1 MGHGISVCMIPSSG
15 VHWPHR
21 RLHCYRVVENT
32 LQTEACCSC
41 AMKNCTKVST
51 RLGPTLREVLPCEC
65 LCPGPTRS
73 QKHGPSGGEG
83 DRGRHSPSRTGL
95 HGTRATQ
102 RKEWRRIFKRA
113 GIFTSAQTGPYLSPF
128 LRCFRSLDSGSGDD
142 FLNSALISSSDC
154 SFKLPLSSGTSMI
167 LSSCKSDA

>member
-1 MGHGISVCMIPSSG
+1 MCHGISVCMIPSSG

-41 AMKNCTKVST
+41 ATKNCTKVST

-83 DRGRHSPSRTGL
+83 DRGRHSPSRTGYM
-95 HGTRATQ
+95 GRGP
-102 RKEWRRIFKRA
+102 RRGKNGDGSSRGLGSSLAPKRVP
-113 GIFTSAQTGPYLSPF
+113 ISAPPALFPRPGLGFRLWFLRLSPHRF
-128 LRCFRSLDSGSGDD
+128 IQLPIRA
-142 FLNSALISSSDC
+142 ALVPVDKHDIVVVR
-154 SFKLPLSSGTSMI
+154 K
-167 LSSCKSDA
+167 